1 MTNQKAAIKIIE
13 TLRAEGFQALL
24 AGGCVRD
31 KLLGRA
37 AKDYDVVTDARP
49 EDVIRIFSRTKKIG
63 AMFGVV
69 MVLMY
74 GRQVEV
80 ATFRTESGYADG
92 RHPDNVN
99 FATAKEDAL
108 RRDFTVNGMFY
119 DPKERTILDHVGG
132 RDDLEKKI
140 LRTIGEPEHRFAE
153 DYLRMLRAVRFST
166 ELEFDIEKDTF
177 LAIQELAP
185 KITRISG
192 ERIAMELETIL
203 TNPRRA
209 EGAGLLWESGL
220 SPAIFMNYD
229 IKSAKFGMEVLGN
242 LPERTDLP
250 LGLAGFFSNCDI
262 KFVLEKCDMLKLSN
276 AHLKHLRFLLDNRDR
291 LLEAEMPL
299 AQLKLLAH
307 EPYFWDMYSLQKAI
321 QLSQDKSTR
330 ELAKIKKRAL
340 HLEGMDLRP
349 KPLLD
354 GHELIAMG
362 ARPGPMVGLVSQE
375 MYIAQLGEEIKTK
388 SQAKDWVEEFLER
401 HKKAF

>member
-1 MTNQKAAIKIIE
+1 MTNKKVAIKIIK
-13 TLRAEGFQALL
+13 TLRGEGFQSLL

-31 KLLGRA
+31 KLLGRI
-37 AKDYDVVTDARP
+37 AKDYDVVTDAHP
-49 EDVIRIFSRTKKIG
+49 EDVIRIFGRTKEIG

-69 MVLMY
+69 MVLMS
-74 GRQVEV
+74 GKQVEV

-92 RHPDNVN
+92 RHPDNVR

-119 DPKERTILDHVGG
+119 DPEEQTILDYVDG
-132 RDDLEKKI
+132 RGDIEKKI

-166 ELEFDIEKDTF
+166 ELEFDIEKETF
-177 LAIQELAP
+177 LAIQDLAP
-185 KITRISG
+185 KITLISG

-209 EGAGLLWESGL
+209 KGADLLWESGL
-220 SPAIFMNYD
+220 SSAIFKNYD
-229 IKSAKFGMEVLGN
+229 MKSAKFGMEVLGN
-242 LPERTDLP
+242 LPEQTDLA
-250 LGLAGFFSNCDI
+250 LGLAGFFCNCET

-276 AHLKHLRFLLDNRDR
+276 AHIKHLKFLLDNRGR

-299 AQLKLLAH
+299 AQLKLLSH
-307 EPYFWDMYSLQKAI
+307 EPYFWDMYLLQKAI
-321 QLSQDKSTR
+321 QLSQDKSTK
-330 ELAKIKKRAL
+330 ELARIKKRAL
-340 HLEGMDLRP
+340 KLEGVDLRP

-362 ARPGPMVGLVSQE
+362 VQPGPMVGLVSQE
-375 MYIAQLGEEIKTK
+375 MYIAQLGEEIKTRT
-388 SQAKDWVEEFLER
+388 QAKIWVEEFLEK
-401 HKKAF
+401 HNKK

>member
-13 TLRAEGFQALL
+13 TLRGEGFQALL

-49 EDVIRIFSRTKKIG
+49 EDVIRIFGRTKKIG

-69 MVLMY
+69 MVLMF
-74 GRQVEV
+74 GKQVEV

-92 RHPDNVN
+92 RHPDNVC

-119 DPKERTILDHVGG
+119 DPEEQAILDYVGG
-132 RDDLEKKI
+132 RSDLEKRI

-166 ELEFDIEKDTF
+166 ELEFVIEKETF
-177 LAIQELAP
+177 LAIQDFAP

-209 EGAGLLWESGL
+209 EGANLLWESGL
-220 SPAIFMNYD
+220 SSAIFKNYD

-242 LPERTDLP
+242 LPEQTDFA
-250 LGLAGFFSNCDI
+250 LGLGGFFCNCDA
-262 KFVLEKCDMLKLSN
+262 KFVLEKCDLLKLSN
-276 AHLKHLRFLLDNRDR
+276 AHIKHLKFLLDNRGR
-291 LLEAEMPL
+291 LLDAEMPL

-307 EPYFWDMYSLQKAI
+307 EPYFWDLYSLQKAI
-321 QLSQDKSTR
+321 QLSQKKST
-330 ELAKIKKRAL
+330 EGLAKTKKRAL
-340 HLEGMDLRP
+340 KLEGADLRP

-354 GHELIAMG
+354 GHELIGMG
-362 ARPGPMVGLVSQE
+362 VQPGPMVGLVSQE

-388 SQAKDWVEEFLER
+388 TQAKARVEEFLER
-401 HKKAF
+401 HNKGF